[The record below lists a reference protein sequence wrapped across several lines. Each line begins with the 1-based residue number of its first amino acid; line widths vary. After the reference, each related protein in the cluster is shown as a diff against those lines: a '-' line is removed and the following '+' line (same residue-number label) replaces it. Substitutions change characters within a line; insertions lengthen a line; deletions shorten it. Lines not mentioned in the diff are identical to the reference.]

1 MVVRNKIWEEIK
13 QAYANVLCLQWYTD
27 KQRKYERWYNMF
39 IALVAS
45 GGTFGYLI
53 NSIFPL
59 VSSGVIAFV
68 AVAKSLFPY
77 FLQPERELC
86 ILDGLMDFYS
96 KYMIDME
103 ALLYNSDKEKL
114 SEEETFD
121 HMYRL
126 KSEETVKQSSMN
138 KLVRSIPKKRH
149 QRFIEEADKYIK
161 RVYYNE
167 YE

>member
-13 QAYANVLCLQWYTD
+13 QAYANVLCLRWYTD
-27 KQRKYERWYNMF
+27 KQRKYERWYQMF

-53 NSIFPL
+53 DSKFPL
-59 VSSGVIAFV
+59 VSSVIIAFV
-68 AVAKSLFPY
+68 AVAKSLFPN

-86 ILDGLMDFYS
+86 FLDGLMDFYN

-103 ALLYNSDKEKL
+103 SLLYNSDKEKL
-114 SEEETFD
+114 SEEDSFER
-121 HMYRL
+121 MYCL
-126 KSEETVKQSSMN
+126 KSEETVKLSLMN
-138 KLVRSIPKKRH
+138 KLVRSIPEKLHR
-149 QRFIEEADKYIK
+149 RFIEEADRYIK